1 MLFPNNLQSND
12 IEYMYIWGNLKSLS
26 RGLNY
31 QVFFNK
37 DSNVS
42 VKLHLL
48 TMERGGGKYLSVT
61 TNLQPDQESFF
72 IKRAR
77 SRTGYG
83 KA

>member
-1 MLFPNNLQSND
+1 
-12 IEYMYIWGNLKSLS
+12 MYIWGNLKSLS
-26 RGLNY
+26 RGLN

-48 TMERGGGKYLSVT
+48 AMERGGGKYLSVT